1 MKMVRPAGG
10 KVGDRHQDRSPF
22 PGLFWRTYG
31 ARRHDGEDPG
41 VKNAVVSEVK
51 CLSA

>member
-31 ARRHDGEDPG
+31 ARRHDGED
-41 VKNAVVSEVK
+41 SRR
-51 CLSA
+51 